1 MINKIE
7 IILGFALMLCVTSFA
22 QVQLTQ
28 YVNPF
33 IGTGGH
39 GHTYPG
45 ATMPHGMV
53 QLSPDTRLTGW
64 DGCGGYHYDDSF
76 IYGFS
81 HTHLS
86 GTGVSDYGDIL
97 LMPMSGNPSPVNAVY
112 GSKFTHDTEKA
123 SPGFYSVFLED
134 DKINAAF
141 TVTERV
147 GLHQYEFGKSSD
159 NSIILDIAHRDEVLE
174 SSLKIEDKYT
184 VSGLRRSKAW
194 AVNQYVYFVI
204 KFSKPFAN
212 TGIWNNDILTAPG
225 TNNLDSKNLKAFF
238 RFYKTKDVLVKV
250 AISPVSVEG
259 AKKNLEAEMPGW
271 DFNKVKEEATKKWE
285 ENLSAIIV
293 EGDETKKKI
302 FYTALYHTAIVPNIN
317 MDVDH
322 QYRGMDNKIHTAKGF
337 TYYSVF
343 SLWDTYRATHPLYT
357 IIDKERNEDYI
368 KTFLTQYEQGGRLPV
383 WELASNETE
392 CMIGYHS
399 VPVIVDA
406 YMKGAKNFDAQLALK
421 AMVHGADLNHFGL
434 EAYKTK
440 GVIETDDEHE
450 NVSRTL
456 EYAYD
461 DWCIAMFAK
470 ELGNEEIYNRFINR
484 AQNYKNVFDAQ
495 LGFMRPR
502 KNGNWLS
509 PFEPRE
515 VNSNYTEANAWQYSF
530 YIPQDI
536 AGYTKLLGSKKRLE
550 LQLDALFSAPVQ
562 TTGRDQS
569 DITGLIGQYAHGNEP
584 SHHIAYLY
592 NYAGRPDKTAEKVK
606 FIMDNFYKNTPDG
619 LIGNED
625 CGQMSA
631 WYVMSALGIY
641 PVTPGSNKYDV
652 GTPAFKKASVRSGEN
667 TVHFEA
673 SDLTNAAMYVEAI
686 AVDDG
691 SAIVKPLRNFQIS
704 HNIFKSNATVLY
716 RMKEK
721 VNAEDF
727 IFDENQTTA
736 MLQTGFVAL
745 PIIDAASKSF
755 RGTTSVKL
763 VANGS
768 GNNLYYTIDGSA
780 PSLLS
785 KKYTEPIVVNETTTL
800 KVVEAEASGN
810 VSKVAVANFVKVP
823 NDWSIKLN
831 STYEPIY
838 DAGGPEGLIDG
849 IKGETN
855 WRKGNWQGYQKQPL
869 DAVIDLQ
876 KLQAIN
882 NVSASFLQETGAW
895 IVFPKLVELFTSND
909 GINFTKVVEKKSEI
923 DIKELKVSLQDIEFS
938 LKDVKARYVK
948 IVATQYGNLPAW
960 HEGAGGDTHIFIDE
974 IEVK

>member
-1 MINKIE
+1 MLNKIK
-7 IILGFALMLCVTSFA
+7 IVLGFGLLLCATSFA

-33 IGTGGH
+33 VGTGGH

-53 QLSPDTRLTGW
+53 QLSPDTRLSGW
-64 DGCGGYHYDDSF
+64 DGCGGYHYDDNF

-97 LMPMSGNPSPVNAVY
+97 LMPMSGNPSPVNTIY
-112 GSKFTHDTEKA
+112 GSKFSHNAEKA

-134 DKINAAF
+134 DKINAEF
-141 TVTERV
+141 TVTQRV
-147 GLHQYEFGKSSD
+147 GLHHYQFGNSSD
-159 NSIILDIAHRDEVLE
+159 NSIILDLVHRDEVLE
-174 SSLKIEDKYT
+174 SSLKIEDQYT

-194 AVNQYVYFVI
+194 AVNQYVYFVM
-204 KFSKPFAN
+204 KFNKPFAG
-212 TGIWNNDILTAPG
+212 TGIWNNDTLLANG
-225 TNNLDSKNLKAFF
+225 SKALDSKKIKAFF
-238 RFYKTKDVLVKV
+238 RFYKTKEVLVKV

-259 AKKNLEAEMPGW
+259 AKKNLEAEMQGW
-271 DFNKVKEEATKKWE
+271 DFNKLKEAAVKKWE
-285 ENLSAIIV
+285 ANLSSIIV
-293 EGDETKKKI
+293 EGDEVKKRI
-302 FYTALYHTAIVPNIN
+302 FYTALYHTAVVPNIN

-322 QYRGMDNKIHTAKGF
+322 QYRGMDNKIHTANGF

-368 KTFLTQYEQGGRLPV
+368 KTFLTHYEQGGRLPV

-399 VPVIVDA
+399 VPVIIDA
-406 YMKGAKNFDAQLALK
+406 YMKGAKSFDAQLALK
-421 AMVHGADLNHFGL
+421 AMVQGADLNHFGL
-434 EAYKTK
+434 DAYKEK
-440 GVIETDDEHE
+440 GIIETDDEHE

-470 ELGNEEIYNRFINR
+470 ELGNKEIYDRFINR
-484 AQNYKNVFDAQ
+484 AQNYKNVFENQ
-495 LGFMRPR
+495 GGFMRPR

-536 AGYTKLLGSKKRLE
+536 AGYTKLLGGKKRLE
-550 LQLDALFSAPVQ
+550 LQLDALFSASAQ

-606 FIMDNFYKNTPDG
+606 YIMDNFYKDAPDG

-652 GTPAFKKASVRSGEN
+652 GTPSFKKAKVRSGKN
-667 TVHFEA
+667 IVHFEA
-673 SDLTNAAMYVEAI
+673 SDLTDAAMYVEAI

-691 SAIVKPLRNFQIS
+691 GAMIKPLRNFQIN
-704 HNIFKSNATVLY
+704 HNIFNSNVTINY

-721 VNAEDF
+721 VNADDF

-736 MLQTGFVAL
+736 ILQTGFVAL

-755 RGTTSVKL
+755 RGFTLVKL
-763 VANGS
+763 VANAS
-768 GNNLYYTIDGSA
+768 SNNLYFTVDGTA
-780 PSLLS
+780 PTVQSS
-785 KKYTEPIVVNETTTL
+785 KYTEPINIDKTTTI
-800 KVVEAEASGN
+800 KVVDVDANGN
-810 VSKVAVANFVKVP
+810 TSKVAVAHFVKVS

-849 IKGETN
+849 IKGEAN

-876 KLQAIN
+876 KVQAIN

-895 IVFPKLVELFTSND
+895 IVFPKLVELYTSND
-909 GINFTKVVEKKSEI
+909 GIVFTKIAEKKSPI
-923 DIKELKVSLQDIEFS
+923 GIKELKVTLQDIVFS
-938 LKDVKARYVK
+938 LKGISARYVK
-948 IVATQYGNLPAW
+948 IVAQQYGKLPAW
-960 HEGAGGDTHIFIDE
+960 HEGAGGDTHIFVDE
-974 IEVK
+974 ININ